1 MYDLFSKLCSGP
13 LQSIYPR
20 SCWAGQVWFPTTTEY
35 PIMSHQALWSWSALK
50 IRDAVRGK
58 AISATEVVK
67 AHLDR
72 IDAINPQINAIV
84 TLVPD
89 LALAQAQGPAP
100 R

>member
-1 MYDLFSKLCSGP
+1 
-13 LQSIYPR
+13 
-20 SCWAGQVWFPTTTEY
+20 
-35 PIMSHQALWSWSALK
+35 MSHQALWSWSALK

-89 LALAQAQGPAP
+89 LALAQAREIDAAIDRGKTL
-100 R
+100 